1 MKSVNSK
8 KCAVIKKKGP
18 DLDFKKVSPRWSKIV
33 VGLKKHLD
41 LENTQFRSQKLWLD
55 LDHKNP
61 LNQKALNLHIHPHH
75 PAV

>member
-41 LENTQFRSQKLWLD
+41 IENTQFRSQKLWLD

-61 LNQKALNLHIHPHH
+61 LNQKSPQSLFKPQH